1 MDIGFV
7 EQNVD
12 VEAER
17 LFRRV
22 ATDVTGNRCLTSSS
36 LPGRRLNFD
45 AGQVET
51 RDLGQSK
58 KKFLAMR
65 QGILTETVYHSSRR

>member
-1 MDIGFV
+1 MVKRTVVDIGFV

-36 LPGRRLNFD
+36 LHAASLNFD
-45 AGQVET
+45 TGQVET
-51 RDLGQSK
+51 RDRAKRNSWQCGRV
-58 KKFLAMR
+58 FD
-65 QGILTETVYHSSRR
+65 